1 MGVKFLVIG
10 DLHGQLPKVRVRGYN
25 AVIATGDFC
34 SDPMRKYEW
43 ISYRKS
49 LKEGREISW
58 VEICGVKEAK
68 QLIKK
73 SFADGRK
80 ALEKLNGLGKP
91 VFIVRGNWDHDY
103 PKLIKE
109 LKNLRDISFKSKNF
123 MGYTLIGYP
132 VWGGAIS
139 TAPEGPPEFVLAYS
153 QLKGLFEKAK
163 NPVIFLSHNVP
174 YNTKLDKVLD
184 KRSPAYGKHAGS
196 ILVRKII
203 EWNKPLVSIGGHIHE
218 HFGKIKIKG
227 AVAINAGFGGA
238 VNTFIELEGNKIRKL
253 EFHGR
258 VHKA

>member
-1 MGVKFLVIG
+1 MAFRFLVIG
-10 DLHGQLPKVRVRGYN
+10 DLHGQVPKIGVKN
-25 AVIATGDFC
+25 FDAVLAPGDFC

-58 VEICGVKEAK
+58 VEITGVKKAK
-68 QLIKK
+68 GLIKK
-73 SFADGRK
+73 SFADGRRVLK
-80 ALEKLNGLGKP
+80 KLNSLGKP
-91 VFIVRGNWDHDY
+91 VFIVRGNWDHEY
-103 PKLIKE
+103 SKLIKG
-109 LKNLRDISFKSKNF
+109 LKNLRDISFESKTF

-139 TAPEGPPEFVLAYS
+139 TAPEGPAEFVLAYS

-163 NPVIFLSHNVP
+163 GHVIFLSHNVP

-196 ILVRKII
+196 ILVRKAI
-203 EWNKPLVSIGGHIHE
+203 EWNKPLVSVGGHIHE

-227 AVAINAGFGGA
+227 AVALNAGFGSH
-238 VNTFIELEGNKIRKL
+238 VNTLIELDGKKINSIKFLGKNMR
-253 EFHGR
+253 
-258 VHKA
+258 